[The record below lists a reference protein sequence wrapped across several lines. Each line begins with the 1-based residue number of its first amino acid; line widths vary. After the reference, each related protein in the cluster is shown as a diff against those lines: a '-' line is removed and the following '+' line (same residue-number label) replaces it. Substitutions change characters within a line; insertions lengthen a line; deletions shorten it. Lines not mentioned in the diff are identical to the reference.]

1 MIKSIQHF
9 EEFGIKNL
17 EKVVE
22 GFMKNPKDMT
32 SFVYGI
38 RDVVI
43 HLGLE
48 IIKETLEDCNQ
59 MLRDSAKRKQSWSIV
74 KTDTKKLTTS
84 LGSVSFE
91 KTLFKHKT
99 SGEYAY
105 LLDRIL
111 GIPSHEHLTE
121 DACARLLTEA
131 VQTSYQRAGEET
143 SLTDEVSKQTVKN
156 KLHKLAFPSQT
167 KPLEKKKEVE
177 YLYIDADEDHVSLQF
192 KEKKG
197 DLEMGE
203 SHWKNNCVLS
213 KLVYVY
219 EGIEKEAPKSRR
231 RRLINAHYFSGV
243 YDGKENQKL
252 WQEVYEYLEK
262 TYDLEKVKKIYLNAD
277 GGGWI
282 QAGKELSAQITYV
295 LDEFHLKK
303 YLLKLTGHM
312 MDSAEDARKELCSA
326 IKDGTKADFKRVVKR
341 ITGYARSENEQ
352 RRIKESAAYI
362 LSNFSAAQVRLG
374 REEGV
379 RGCSAEGH
387 VSHVLSSRMS
397 SRPMGWSRLGVDKMS
412 HLRAY
417 YWNGGDMLELVRSQK
432 EKLQVAVGAENEV
445 LSCEEI
451 QKSERARRS
460 ELGKYVESIS
470 HSIRLQTRQKIYFQ
484 HHIWDL

>member
-121 DACARLLTEA
+121 DAYARLLTEA

-326 IKDGTKADFKRVVKR
+326 IKDGTKADFKRAVKR
-341 ITGYARSENEQ
+341 ITGYARTENEQ

-460 ELGKYVESIS
+460 ALGKYVESIS

>member
-1 MIKSIQHF
+1 M
-9 EEFGIKNL
+9 
-17 EKVVE
+17 
-22 GFMKNPKDMT
+22 
-32 SFVYGI
+32 
-38 RDVVI
+38 
-43 HLGLE
+43 
-48 IIKETLEDCNQ
+48 
-59 MLRDSAKRKQSWSIV
+59 
-74 KTDTKKLTTS
+74 
-84 LGSVSFE
+84 
-91 KTLFKHKT
+91 
-99 SGEYAY
+99 
-105 LLDRIL
+105 
-111 GIPSHEHLTE
+111 
-121 DACARLLTEA
+121 
-131 VQTSYQRAGEET
+131 
-143 SLTDEVSKQTVKN
+143 
-156 KLHKLAFPSQT
+156 
-167 KPLEKKKEVE
+167 
-177 YLYIDADEDHVSLQF
+177 
-192 KEKKG
+192 
-197 DLEMGE
+197 
-203 SHWKNNCVLS
+203 
-213 KLVYVY
+213 
-219 EGIEKEAPKSRR
+219 
-231 RRLINAHYFSGV
+231 
-243 YDGKENQKL
+243 
-252 WQEVYEYLEK
+252 YEYLEK

-341 ITGYARSENEQ
+341 ITGYARTENEQ

-460 ELGKYVESIS
+460 ALGKYVESIS